1 MRIALRDGRTINLD
15 RRENSEVV
23 ELVAGE
29 QVQRWRRAGAIYEHC
44 LGEHILGADSLF
56 VRAPD
61 EVARL
66 TRRCIDEVVL
76 LLQLQQQIRGPH

>member
-44 LGEHILGADSLF
+44 LGNIFS
-56 VRAPD
+56 
-61 EVARL
+61 ARTACL
-66 TRRCIDEVVL
+66 CALPMRS
-76 LLQLQQQIRGPH
+76 RG